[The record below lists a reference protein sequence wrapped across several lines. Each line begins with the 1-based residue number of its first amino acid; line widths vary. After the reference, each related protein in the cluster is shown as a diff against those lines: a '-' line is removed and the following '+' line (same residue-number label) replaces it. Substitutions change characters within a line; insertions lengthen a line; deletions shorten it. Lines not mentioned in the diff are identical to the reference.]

1 MKKMTNLKP
10 GLMRAIICSVR
21 QFVTRRFDLSLMVW
35 LFFVATLP
43 LLNSCQNSGHT
54 QNKNRTEKFSMER
67 ALGQKAVVPAGV
79 QAGAP
84 TFNAD
89 SSLLRVEAVK
99 LTKSGADA
107 RWGYEIYVK
116 DSLLIRQLNV
126 PAVAGKYGFISKA
139 DAEKVGEMVIRKLK
153 THQIPSISLEEL
165 TKAGVRYKAF

>member
-1 MKKMTNLKP
+1 
-10 GLMRAIICSVR
+10 MRAIICSVR

-43 LLNSCQNSGHT
+43 LLNSCQNSDHS
-54 QNKNRTEKFSMER
+54 QNKNRTERLTKAG
-67 ALGQKAVVPAGV
+67 ALGQKAAIPAVTPAGV

-84 TFNAD
+84 IFNED
-89 SSLLRVEAVK
+89 SSLLRVQAVK
-99 LTKSGADA
+99 LTASAADA

-116 DSLLIRQLNV
+116 DSLLIRQLSV
-126 PAVAGKYGFISKA
+126 PAVAGKYGFTSKA
-139 DAEKVGEMVIRKLK
+139 DAEKIGEMVIRKLK